1 MNGKRKGSKR
11 DAHATAGSPLGR
23 LVGLLLALGLAMG
36 TVVGAQDTTPVERAV
51 VKGISI
57 SPVNG
62 ETRVRL
68 ESDRPLDYSLATRED
83 PAQAVVTLRGVT
95 FQNLPPQVEVGDGV
109 LDRVSIVAM
118 PEGAGSVTLL
128 LAGPASARAEA
139 VPGGLD
145 VYVQKIAAAQAPTAN
160 PAGPARLSSPLPNG
174 GGVVVTLGQEPTN
187 LGAFIL
193 SDGRRLVVDADGI
206 TLPSPQLTEEFD
218 GGPIALVRL
227 GQQDSRVRA
236 VVEAR
241 EAGTFEGYRV
251 EKRADGFAV
260 VLGSAPA
267 SAAGV
272 TPVASP
278 VADAAVPATGGGQ
291 VEAFGFRQDAQY
303 SYVEFTLSVAAPHQ
317 VVETSPERVVVDL
330 LRTGLPEKFQ
340 KALDTSAFAG
350 PVAMVA
356 AYASGANTRVVVT
369 LKRATPY
376 RVERSGA
383 AITLVFTGGSTAVA
397 EAAPPSADEIVIV
410 GSATA
415 GASSS
420 ATVAG
425 APKAYT
431 GQRLSMDFVNADIR
445 NVLRLIGDVSGL
457 NVVAGDEVQGKV
469 TVRLVDVPWDQALEV
484 ILKTRGLGQVLEGN
498 IMRIAPA
505 ERLAS
510 EKARAQEEIKAAAQL
525 EPLINDI
532 LPVSYATAQELSPQ
546 VSAVLSDRG
555 SVTVDTRTNA
565 LLVKDVALNL
575 AEARQLV
582 ARLDT
587 QTPQVL
593 IEARI
598 VEVGSTFA
606 RDLGIQWGGQYTAST
621 ATGNATGWSFP
632 HSIGI
637 NGATG
642 VGGAS
647 GNDFAINFPSA
658 GGAGG
663 AGAAL
668 GMTLGHI
675 NDILTLDLRLSAIE
689 SSGKGRVISSPRVTT
704 LDNRMAEIS
713 QGIEIPFTTATET
726 QIETQSI
733 DYKLVL
739 NVTPH
744 VTADR
749 SIIMKIN
756 VTKDA
761 PSTTFVAVDTA
772 TPAKETRQATTE
784 VLVRDGETA
793 VIGGIITD
801 SQSDTRAGVPWL
813 ANLPGVGWL
822 FKRENKQVD
831 KTEMII
837 FITPKIVNSQPLAQ
851 NL

>member
-1 MNGKRKGSKR
+1 M
-11 DAHATAGSPLGR
+11 
-23 LVGLLLALGLAMG
+23 LLLGLAVG
-36 TVVGAQDTTPVERAV
+36 TVSAAQGAADGERAV

-68 ESDRPLDYSLATRED
+68 ESDSTLEYSLSTSND
-83 PAQAVVTLRGVT
+83 PAQAVVDLRRVT
-95 FQNLPPQVEVGDGV
+95 FQDLPPRVDVGDGV
-109 LDRVSIVAM
+109 LDSVTVKAL
-118 PEGAGSVTLL
+118 PAGAGSVTLA
-128 LAGPASARAEA
+128 LAGPSSARAEL

-145 VYVQKIAAAQAPTAN
+145 VYVEKTPAAAPVASA
-160 PAGPARLSSPLPNG
+160 PAGPEKITRLLPDG
-174 GGVVVTLGQEPTN
+174 HGVVVSLGQEPSN
-187 LGAFIL
+187 LGAFVL
-193 SDGRRLVVDADGI
+193 SDGRRLVVDADDVKI
-206 TLPSPQLTEEFD
+206 PSPQLIEEFD
-218 GGPIALVRL
+218 TGPIALVRM
-227 GQQDSRVRA
+227 GQQDDRVRA

-241 EAGTFEGYRV
+241 EAGAFEGYRV
-251 EKRADGFAV
+251 DKSPTGFTV
-260 VLGSAPA
+260 RLGA
-267 SAAGV
+267 
-272 TPVASP
+272 TPVAAT
-278 VADAAVPATGGGQ
+278 VAAAAAAPGQTAAPDLPLTGGGT
-291 VEAFGFRQDAQY
+291 VEMFGFRQDAQY
-303 SYVEFTLSVAAPHQ
+303 SYVEFTLSAAAPHE
-317 VVETSPERVVVDL
+317 VVETSPGRVVVDL
-330 LRTGLPEKFQ
+330 LRTTLPVKFQ
-340 KALDTSAFAG
+340 KALDTSAFSG

-356 AYASGANTRVVVT
+356 AYPSGANTRVVVA
-369 LKRATPY
+369 LNRDTPY
-376 RVERSGA
+376 RVERDGTA
-383 AITLVFTGGSTAVA
+383 VTLAFTGGSGSATVAVV
-397 EAAPPSADEIVIV
+397 PSEEEIVIV
-410 GSATA
+410 GGGETPAAPRTA
-415 GASSS
+415 QPEGEKVYS
-420 ATVAG
+420 
-425 APKAYT
+425 

-445 NVLRLIGDVSGL
+445 NVLRLIGDVSNL
-457 NVVAGDEVQGKV
+457 NVVAGDDVQGKLTIRMV
-469 TVRLVDVPWDQALEV
+469 NVPWDQALEV
-484 ILKTRGLGQVLEGN
+484 ILKTRGLDQVREGN
-498 IMRIAPA
+498 IVRIAPA

-510 EKARAQEEIKAAAQL
+510 EKARAVEEAKAAEQQ
-525 EPLINDI
+525 EPLVADI
-532 LPVSYATAQELSPQ
+532 LPVSYAAAQDLSAQ
-546 VSAVLSDRG
+546 VTSVLSERG
-555 SVTVDTRTNA
+555 SVSVDSRTNA
-565 LLVKDVALNL
+565 LLVKDVVGNL
-575 AEARQLV
+575 EDARELV

-621 ATGNATGWSFP
+621 ATGNATGWAFP

-642 VGGAS
+642 VSGSS

-668 GMTLGHI
+668 GMTLGQI
-675 NDILTLDLRLSAIE
+675 NDIFTLDLRLSAIE

-704 LDNRMAEIS
+704 LDNKTAEIS

-726 QIETQSI
+726 LIETQSI

-756 VTKDA
+756 VAKDA
-761 PSTTFVAVDTA
+761 PSATFVAVDG
-772 TPAKETRQATTE
+772 TPAKETREAITE

-801 SQSDTRAGVPWL
+801 TQSKTQSGVPWL
-813 ANLPGVGWL
+813 ASVPGLGWL
-822 FKRENKQVD
+822 FKRDAKQVD

-837 FITPKIVNSQPLAQ
+837 FITPKIVNSDPLAQ

>member
-1 MNGKRKGSKR
+1 MR
-11 DAHATAGSPLGR
+11 DPRAAAGAPLGWV
-23 LVGLLLALGLAMG
+23 LGILLLAGLAVCAASAAQETG
-36 TVVGAQDTTPVERAV
+36 GAARSV

-68 ESDRPLDYSLATRED
+68 ESDSVLEYSLSTSND
-83 PAQAVVTLRGVT
+83 PAQAVVTLRRVT
-95 FQNLPPQVEVGDGV
+95 FQDLPPRVEVGDGV
-109 LDRVSIVAM
+109 LDSVTVKAL
-118 PEGAGSVTLL
+118 PEGAGTVTLA
-128 LAGPASARAEA
+128 LADPSSARAEL

-145 VYVQKIAAAQAPTAN
+145 VYVKRAADAAPAAAALAAPVK
-160 PAGPARLSSPLPNG
+160 LSNLLPDD
-174 GGVVVTLGQEPTN
+174 GGVTVN
-187 LGAFIL
+187 LGKEPSNVGAFVL
-193 SDGRRLVVDADGI
+193 SDGRRLVVDADGVKI
-206 TLPSPQLTEEFD
+206 PSPQLTEEFAA
-218 GGPIALVRL
+218 GPIALVRL
-227 GQQDSRVRA
+227 GQQDNRVRA

-241 EAGTFEGYRV
+241 DGGAFEGYRV
-251 EKRADGFAV
+251 DKTPTGFTV
-260 VLGSAPA
+260 RLGAASAPA
-267 SAAGV
+267 V
-272 TPVASP
+272 V
-278 VADAAVPATGGGQ
+278 AAVAAAAPPATSGGAALAGGGK

-303 SYVEFTLSVAAPHQ
+303 SYVEFTLGVAAPHQ
-317 VVETSPERVVVDL
+317 VVETAPGRVVVDL
-330 LRTGLPEKFQ
+330 LNTALPEKFQ
-340 KALDTSAFAG
+340 KALDTSAFSG

-356 AYASGANTRVVVT
+356 AYPSGANTRVVVT
-369 LKRATPY
+369 LKHATPY
-376 RVERSGA
+376 RVDRDGSA
-383 AITLVFTGGSTAVA
+383 VTLAFTGGSAQTAAGTV
-397 EAAPPSADEIVIV
+397 PPSEEEIVIV
-410 GSATA
+410 GAGGATGA
-415 GASSS
+415 GPQG
-420 ATVAG
+420 TVPG
-425 APKAYT
+425 AAPGAAKVYT

-457 NVVAGDEVQGKV
+457 NVVAGDEVQGKL
-469 TVRLVDVPWDQALEV
+469 TVRLVDVPWDQALAV
-484 ILKTRGLGQVLEGN
+484 ILKTRGLDQVHEGN
-498 IMRIAPA
+498 IVRIAPA

-510 EKARAQEEIKAAAQL
+510 EKARALEEVKAAEKQ
-525 EPLINDI
+525 EPLVADI
-532 LPVSYATAQELSPQ
+532 LPVSYAKAEELSAQ
-546 VSAVLSDRG
+546 VTSVLSERG
-555 SVTVDTRTNA
+555 TVAVDARTNA
-565 LLVKDVALNL
+565 LLVKDVAANL
-575 AEARQLV
+575 EDARKLV

-621 ATGNATGWSFP
+621 ATGNATGWAFP

-642 VGGAS
+642 VAGQS

-675 NDILTLDLRLSAIE
+675 NDIFTLDLRLSAIE

-704 LDNRMAEIS
+704 LDNRTAEIS
-713 QGIEIPFTTATET
+713 QGIEIPFTTATE
-726 QIETQSI
+726 QLIETSSI

-761 PSTTFVAVDTA
+761 PSPTFVAVDG
-772 TPAKETRQATTE
+772 TPAKETREAITE

-801 SQSDTRAGVPWL
+801 TQSDTQSGVPWL
-813 ANLPGVGWL
+813 ADITGLGWL
-822 FKRENKQVD
+822 FKRVDKQVD

-837 FITPKIVNSQPLAQ
+837 FITPKIVNSQPLALNQ
-851 NL
+851 